1 MATLTRPAPA
11 APVVSPALGRSLSR
25 RSLLSELRALLAVA
39 RREWTSFIRYPTWVV
54 GLVIWPVIFPAVYI
68 LSARALAGPD
78 GGGLAQFIAATG
90 TREYIGYIVIG
101 TTVWMWQNVT
111 LWSVGMSLRQEQ
123 LRGTLES
130 NWLSPVWRYSL
141 LLGAALTQAF
151 ILAIFVLVSALQF
164 GLFFGVRLAGS
175 PLLVGLVWLAAM
187 PAIYGLGL
195 AFASLVLSAKEP
207 HNFVFLVRGLVM
219 LFSGVTFPIA
229 VLPGWMQSV
238 AAWLPT
244 THVIRAT
251 RAAALSGAGLAD
263 LWPDLA
269 TLLAFGLLWM
279 LLGYLAFVRLER
291 RTRRAGTLGTY

>member
-1 MATLTRPAPA
+1 MAALTAPA
-11 APVVSPALGRSLSR
+11 AVPASLSR

-39 RREWTSFIRYPTWVV
+39 WRNWVIFIRYPTWVV
-54 GLVIWPVIFPAVYI
+54 GLVIWPVLFPAVYI

-90 TREYIGYIVIG
+90 TRDYVGYIVIG
-101 TTVWMWQNVT
+101 TTVWMWQNIT
-111 LWSVGMSLRQEQ
+111 LWSIGMALREEQ

-130 NWLSPVWRYSL
+130 SWLTPTWRFSI
-141 LLGAALTQAF
+141 LLGAALTQGAV
-151 ILAIFVLVSALQF
+151 LGSFVITSALEF
-164 GLFFGVRLAGS
+164 RLLFGVRFVGS
-175 PLLVGLVWLAAM
+175 PLLLMAIWLAAM

-244 THVIRAT
+244 TYVIRAM
-251 RAAALSGAGLAD
+251 RAVALGNAGFD
-263 LWPDLA
+263 QLWPDLA
-269 TLLAFGLLWM
+269 ALLGFGLLW
-279 LLGYLAFVRLER
+279 LALGYLAFVRLER